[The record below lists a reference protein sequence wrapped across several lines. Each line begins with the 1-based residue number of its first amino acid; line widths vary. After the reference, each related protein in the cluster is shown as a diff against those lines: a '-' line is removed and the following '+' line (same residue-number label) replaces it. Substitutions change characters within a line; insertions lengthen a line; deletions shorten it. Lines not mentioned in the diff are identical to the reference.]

1 MALGLIANLR
11 TARLALAGLALAG
24 LGLALQPLGAQ
35 PEPALPSPITIHT
48 LPRTNSTVT
57 EISKV
62 SATPPPAGPKIEP
75 SPRIFLSADGETIY
89 LVGEISGDTF
99 LRFDALLLTAP
110 KVKTV
115 SLASVGGLV
124 LEARLVSALVRKRK
138 LSTYVEFYC
147 ASACTQIFAA
157 GRERVLGKDAKL
169 GFHQGISIGSDG
181 KTGTSDAVTDRKLSP
196 TSVFGLSAN
205 DTLRYAYQ
213 GAGIE
218 QGFIDKVMEVSHDTM
233 WLPTTQELRDARVIT
248 RAADHAEVPLPAG
261 TYSLADITAMQAGK
275 PLWQAAATY
284 VPEQYAKA
292 LVDVWM
298 RANSGNTLAASIAWG
313 RNTIISAGTHLLAR
327 SSDQV
332 LDRML
337 TLYGDLGRSQRAR
350 GYPTC
355 KPSKDDAEPAVDPID
370 QQFDAGEDALMAQVL
385 AEPKL
390 LPAMA
395 PAEADKIF
403 NKEIAPII
411 AERYSLRQL
420 KSTEG
425 SCRFGFE
432 VFVLIDAL
440 PAKKRLKVFRAVLS
454 LPD

>member
-11 TARLALAGLALAG
+11 NAMLALMG
-24 LGLALQPLGAQ
+24 LGLAAQPLSAQ
-35 PEPALPSPITIHT
+35 PEPTLPSPITIHT
-48 LPRTNSTVT
+48 APRSDASVS

-62 SATPPPAGPKIEP
+62 SETPPVDSKAVPAVEP
-75 SPRIFLSADGETIY
+75 SPRMFLSADGETIY
-89 LVGEISGDTF
+89 LVGEIRGDTF

-124 LEARLVSALVRKRK
+124 LEARMVSALVRKRK
-138 LSTYVEFYC
+138 LNTYVEFYC

-181 KTGTSDAVTDRKLSP
+181 KTGSSDAVTDRKLGP
-196 TSVFGLSAN
+196 TTVFGLSAN

-213 GAGIE
+213 GAGFE
-218 QGFIDKVMEVSHDTM
+218 QGFIDKVMEVSHSTM

-248 RAADHAEVPLPAG
+248 RQTDHPEVPLPAG
-261 TYSLADITAMQAGK
+261 TYSLADITARQASD

-284 VPEQYAKA
+284 VPDQYAKA
-292 LVDVWM
+292 LTDAWM
-298 RANSGNTLAASIAWG
+298 RANSGYTLAGSIAWG
-313 RNTIISAGTHLLAR
+313 RNTIISAGTPLLAR

-337 TLYGDLGRSQRAR
+337 SLYAEMGRSQRAR

-355 KPSKDDAEPAVDPID
+355 KPTNDDAAPLPDPID
-370 QQFDAGEDALMAQVL
+370 QQFDAGEDAVMVQVL
-385 AEPKL
+385 AAPKL
-390 LPAMA
+390 FPPMS
-395 PAEADKIF
+395 PEQADKIF
-403 NKEIAPII
+403 GKEIAPII
-411 AERYSLRQL
+411 AGRYSLRQL
-420 KSTEG
+420 KTTEG

-440 PAKKRLKVFRAVLS
+440 PAKKRIKAFRAVLS